1 MSLHEATFTLSREEN
16 MSTDNIELR
25 TAKQVR
31 QKIGHVSDVTLWRRI
46 NNPELNFPQP
56 IKILGRLYFQAA
68 EIDAWITEQA
78 RKAQVEA
85 QAKIAERTESE
96 NPELIRARTERQPKV
111 IEADAPQLD
120 KGA

>member
-1 MSLHEATFTLSREEN
+1 

-25 TAKQVR
+25 TAKQVC
-31 QKIGHVSDVTLWRRI
+31 QKIGGVSDVTLWRRI
-46 NNPELNFPQP
+46 NNPVLNFPQP

-85 QAKIAERTESE
+85 QAKTAERTESE
-96 NPELIRARTERQPKV
+96 SPELIRARTERQPKV